1 MEPRAYVEAIAGELC
16 RVRGRGLLLSAADA
30 QLALAWHAA
39 GVPLAEVLRV
49 VRGGAR
55 LLPRTGPRAPRGAG
69 SPQVSLQALAPA
81 IEALVKDGAARAAR
95 EVSGRTSLES
105 ELLRAAQ
112 SPGLPERPRWEQLA
126 RDAEA
131 LLGRSPEVYWD
142 AAVSA
147 LLASLRRLPRARRSQ
162 LGAVLRA
169 RAAQPRRAVTA
180 ARFRRSL
187 QLQLLRASS
196 ELFGVPPAP
205 FLL

>member
-1 MEPRAYVEAIAGELC
+1 MEARAYVEAVAGELC

-39 GVPLAEVLRV
+39 GVPLPELLRV

-55 LLPRTGPRAPRGAG
+55 LLPKTGTSTPRGAG

-81 IEALVKDGAARAAR
+81 VEALVKEGAARAAR
-95 EVSGRTSLES
+95 QVSGRTSLES

-126 RDAEA
+126 REAEA
-131 LLGRSPEVYWD
+131 LLGRSPESYWD

-147 LLASLRRLPRARRSQ
+147 LLASLRRFPRERRLQ
-162 LGAVLRA
+162 LGAVLRD
-169 RAAQPRRAVTA
+169 RASRPRRAVTA

-196 ELFGVPPAP
+196 ELFDVPPAP